1 MIKKTNLYF
10 PNKNNFLVFQCDE
23 KKIDQSLNVL
33 RAIRLLYSS
42 WRQVSQ
48 LCILRC
54 FQKAGFKNE
63 LTNIDD
69 SESGSDDDELPL
81 SCLVNIRNTLGE
93 IGVTLEE
100 VVAVDNNVVVTES
113 RSDDDNIVN
122 SLLNK
127 DTDGENSESDD
138 DPVLNDVPTNA
149 DGLLALDTVRRTLET
164 YDMLMIFFLNT

>member
-1 MIKKTNLYF
+1 M
-10 PNKNNFLVFQCDE
+10 
-23 KKIDQSLNVL
+23 
-33 RAIRLLYSS
+33 
-42 WRQVSQ
+42 
-48 LCILRC
+48 CILRC

-63 LTNIDD
+63 LTIIDD

-81 SCLVNIRNTLGE
+81 SHLVNICNTLGE

-100 VVAVDNNVVVTES
+100 VVAVDNNVVVTET
-113 RSDDDNIVN
+113 RSDDDIVN

-138 DPVLNDVPTNA
+138 DPVLNEVPTNA

-164 YDMLMIFFLNT
+164 YDNVDEFFFKYLTKYIYQKTKTVKISLLKIID

>member
-1 MIKKTNLYF
+1 M
-10 PNKNNFLVFQCDE
+10 
-23 KKIDQSLNVL
+23 
-33 RAIRLLYSS
+33 
-42 WRQVSQ
+42 
-48 LCILRC
+48 CILRC

-63 LTNIDD
+63 LTIIDD

-81 SCLVNIRNTLGE
+81 SHLVNICNTLGE

-100 VVAVDNNVVVTES
+100 VVAVDNNVVVTETM
-113 RSDDDNIVN
+113 SDDDIVN

-149 DGLLALDTVRRTLET
+149 DGLLALDTVCRTLET
-164 YDMLMIFFLNT
+164 YDNVDEFFFKYLKTKIENIFIKKQKQSTIQDFFAKDK

>member
-1 MIKKTNLYF
+1 M
-10 PNKNNFLVFQCDE
+10 
-23 KKIDQSLNVL
+23 
-33 RAIRLLYSS
+33 
-42 WRQVSQ
+42 
-48 LCILRC
+48 
-54 FQKAGFKNE
+54 
-63 LTNIDD
+63 
-69 SESGSDDDELPL
+69 
-81 SCLVNIRNTLGE
+81 LVNIRNTLGE

-122 SLLNK
+122 SLFNK

>member
-1 MIKKTNLYF
+1 M
-10 PNKNNFLVFQCDE
+10 
-23 KKIDQSLNVL
+23 
-33 RAIRLLYSS
+33 
-42 WRQVSQ
+42 
-48 LCILRC
+48 CILRC

-81 SCLVNIRNTLGE
+81 SRLISIRNTQGE
-93 IGVTLEE
+93 IRVTLEE
-100 VVAVDNNVVVTES
+100 VVVVDNNVVVTET
-113 RSDDDNIVN
+113 RSDDDIVN

-149 DGLLALDTVRRTLET
+149 DGLLALETVRHTLVFKYLTKIEN
-164 YDMLMIFFLNT
+164 IFTKNQKQSTIQDFFAKDK

>member
-1 MIKKTNLYF
+1 M
-10 PNKNNFLVFQCDE
+10 
-23 KKIDQSLNVL
+23 
-33 RAIRLLYSS
+33 LYSS

-63 LTNIDD
+63 LTNIVD
-69 SESGSDDDELPL
+69 SESGSDDDELSL
-81 SCLVNIRNTLGE
+81 SRLVNICNTPLGE

-149 DGLLALDTVRRTLET
+149 DGLLAHDTVRHTLET

>member
-1 MIKKTNLYF
+1 M
-10 PNKNNFLVFQCDE
+10 
-23 KKIDQSLNVL
+23 
-33 RAIRLLYSS
+33 
-42 WRQVSQ
+42 
-48 LCILRC
+48 CILRC

-69 SESGSDDDELPL
+69 SESSSDDDELPL

-100 VVAVDNNVVVTES
+100 VVAVDNNVVVTET
-113 RSDDDNIVN
+113 RSADDIVN

-138 DPVLNDVPTNA
+138 DPVLNDIPTNA

-164 YDMLMIFFLNT
+164 YDNVDEFFFKYLTKYIYQKTKTVKISLLKIID

>member
-1 MIKKTNLYF
+1 M
-10 PNKNNFLVFQCDE
+10 
-23 KKIDQSLNVL
+23 
-33 RAIRLLYSS
+33 
-42 WRQVSQ
+42 
-48 LCILRC
+48 CILRC

-63 LTNIDD
+63 WTNIDD
-69 SESGSDDDELPL
+69 SDDDELPL

-100 VVAVDNNVVVTES
+100 VVAVDNNVVVTET
-113 RSDDDNIVN
+113 RSDDDIVN

-164 YDMLMIFFLNT
+164 YDNVDEFFFKYLTKIENIFTKKQKQSTIQDFFAKDK